1 MANFDAPTI
10 DFSAIEQKIQTKK
23 LALEKQSQNMPKPP
37 VFETQDWD
45 ILKMEANSP
54 QKASYEPIFNGDD
67 PVWNSWNDTVDDN
80 LWDTYDHEENHQTLD
95 KYDPSSFVV
104 NDDELMDTTRD
115 IYDGI
120 EELKI
125 KIDNIDAQIEPI
137 GRLEN
142 LEKYVHNQ
150 LNGMHRSTTLRFNQL
165 DETLSSIDALDIN
178 KIVDVLGEISSRLCK
193 IEKRQ
198 VELYELVKNK

>member
-1 MANFDAPTI
+1 MANFDAPNI
-10 DFSAIEQKIQTKK
+10 DFSAIEQKIQIKK
-23 LALEKQSQNMPKPP
+23 LALEKQSYNMPKPP
-37 VFETQDWD
+37 VFQTQDWD
-45 ILKMEANSP
+45 VLKMEANE
-54 QKASYEPIFNGDD
+54 QTINGDN
-67 PVWNSWNDTVDDN
+67 PVWNAWNDTVDVD
-80 LWDTYDHEENHQTLD
+80 LWGAYDYEQNQQKLD

-125 KIDNIDAQIEPI
+125 KLDNIDVQMEPI

-142 LEKYVHNQ
+142 LEKYVRGQ
-150 LNGMHRSTTLRFNQL
+150 LNGMHRTTTLRFNQL

-178 KIVDVLGEISSRLCK
+178 KIVDVLGDISLRLGK

-198 VELYELVKNK
+198 VELYELIKNK